1 MHWRHLEYFWKNVED
16 PCHRCVTCSSW
27 IRIVMKL
34 PQTLQSSWRKLVHVI
49 EENCKDVMFEDL
61 VKFIDQQWQIHPVF
75 SADALQEAE
84 NKVKSG
90 KQQFNLN
97 RSDRKTL
104 LATNLAPTRTPET
117 VIKHASDQDVQ
128 TSSCQLCHNSHD
140 LDDCKAYIRMS
151 LRWDADSKT
160 AWIRNSYFDHWHRQG
175 GRVIEVIEV
184 SFQDWICQYSTE
196 MSLISSSGSFHSK
209 EL

>member
-104 LATNLAPTRTPET
+104 WRRTSLRRERPKPSSNMHRIKMYRHHRVNCVTTRTILT
-117 VIKHASDQDVQ
+117 IARHISV
-128 TSSCQLCHNSHD
+128 
-140 LDDCKAYIRMS
+140 
-151 LRWDADSKT
+151 
-160 AWIRNSYFDHWHRQG
+160 DH
-175 GRVIEVIEV
+175 
-184 SFQDWICQYSTE
+184 
-196 MSLISSSGSFHSK
+196 
-209 EL
+209 